1 MSFFTCFCDLPQKE
15 HFSRSESPNFAIS
28 PGSPPV
34 PPGYVRTPP
43 VLGPGTGRRPLRIL
57 RASDRR
63 RSEFRLDFSA
73 REDLVDHTVLLGLL
87 RGHDEVAVR
96 VVADLLD
103 RLARVLREDLVEEL
117 AVPQDLPRLDLD
129 VD

>member
-15 HFSRSESPNFAIS
+15 HFSRSESPNFAIA

-43 VLGPGTGRRPLRIL
+43 ALGLGTGGVSARIL
-57 RASDRR
+57 RASGRR
-63 RSEFRLDFSA
+63 RSEFGPNLPA
-73 REDLVDHTVLLGLL
+73 REDLVDDAVLLRLL
-87 RGHDEVAVR
+87 GRHDEVTVG

-103 RLARVLREDLVEEL
+103 RLARVL
-117 AVPQDLPRLDLD
+117 
-129 VD
+129 